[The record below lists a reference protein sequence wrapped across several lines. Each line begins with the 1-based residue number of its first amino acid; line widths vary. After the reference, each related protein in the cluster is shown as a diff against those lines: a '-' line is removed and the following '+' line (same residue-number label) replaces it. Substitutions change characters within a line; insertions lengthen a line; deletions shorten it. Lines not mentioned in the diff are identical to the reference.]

1 MLNNASKTTKFFY
14 RDRDSSYPFWR
25 LKTPEEHE
33 METKIKS
40 KEARKYIFNCLEDMG
55 QVNVP
60 TDLERGELLA
70 EKVDRR
76 EFIDLLKRMLTMD
89 QVIFRISR
97 IFNLFI
103 FPNFYYFIIAIWFA
117 FTNFFSIIGEKNYTK

>member
-1 MLNNASKTTKFFY
+1 
-14 RDRDSSYPFWR
+14 
-25 LKTPEEHE
+25 

-89 QVIFRISR
+89 QVNIKFD
-97 IFNLFI
+97 
-103 FPNFYYFIIAIWFA
+103 FYDYF
-117 FTNFFSIIGEKNYTK
+117 FFFYLVKNTMNIV